1 MEATLSTPRTL
12 TATESSTLRSLLN
25 SKLLSSTSNDDHI
38 EDAENILDYAID
50 MIEGGDNIG
59 NVVEEVSIV
68 VSQKSVLCR
77 YSCRTF

>member
-68 VSQKSVLCR
+68 VSLKCGSAV
-77 YSCRTF
+77 

>member
-68 VSQKSVLCR
+68 VSQKCGSAV
-77 YSCRTF
+77 

>member
-59 NVVEEVSIV
+59 QVVEEVSFV
-68 VSQKSVLCR
+68 VSLKCGSAV
-77 YSCRTF
+77 